1 MRHPVI
7 HVWAERQFGKGEHLW
22 LVSEKAIDGAI
33 MRDKITKI
41 EGLVDVMYVKNIIAL
56 VTVLDA

>member
-1 MRHPVI
+1 
-7 HVWAERQFGKGEHLW
+7 
-22 LVSEKAIDGAI
+22 

-56 VTVLDA
+56 VTVLDAWVLSQLTFFLCLLC